1 MPLALVPV
9 SPGPETAGHLLWS
22 SVCVETLR
30 PVSGS
35 RSRVATGLVQAS
47 VRVQGEPGRVQ
58 PRPGLQCGRRQAG
71 RTGGAPQGRAG
82 PGSRGRRDLRTAT
95 LHPLAASQPCTQSTY
110 EREGRPPR
118 KGPAPRPAAADLPPR
133 GLWRCPTR
141 PCGKEWQIIGLLS
154 YYKTR
159 GLSRNELPEPEATER
174 R

>member
-1 MPLALVPV
+1 MCGDAPSGEWKSQP
-9 SPGPETAGHLLWS
+9 SRHRAG
-22 SVCVETLR
+22 
-30 PVSGS
+30 
-35 RSRVATGLVQAS
+35 TGL
-47 VRVQGEPGRVQ
+47 GPCPGRAGSG
-58 PRPGLQCGRRQAG
+58 PAQAG
-71 RTGGAPQGRAG
+71 AAVRQETGGADRRRSSGLGRAE
-82 PGSRGRRDLRTAT
+82 PGSRGRRDLRKAT

-118 KGPAPRPAAADLPPR
+118 KGPAPRPEAADLPPR